1 MPSRSRVNAVISVL
15 CCVLFLTSCG
25 SPITQQASRAGH
37 AVAGF
42 FANTSSAR
50 SEGSMQVARVAD
62 YSAVPAVQ
70 APITAMVLKPQPR
83 VNCEKTKCVALTFD
97 DGPGKYTAS
106 LLDMLARE
114 NVPATFY
121 MLGQNVANFH
131 GAINRMAYEGHQL
144 GNHTFDHRSLT
155 GLSAEEIKNEI
166 SATESAIR
174 KATGLTPDTLR
185 PPYGAHNSAVDQLV
199 NTPMVLWDVDTLDWQ
214 HHDPKKTVD
223 LALAQAHP
231 GSIILM
237 HDIHDSSVKAVP
249 ELVKRLKHENYTLVT
264 VNELF
269 EGTNF
274 GGKTAYTRR

>member
-1 MPSRSRVNAVISVL
+1 MPSRSRANAVISVL

-25 SPITQQASRAGH
+25 SPITQQVSRAGH
-37 AVAGF
+37 AVADF

-50 SEGSMQVARVAD
+50 SEGSMQVARGAD
-62 YSAVPAVQ
+62 FSEVPAVQ
-70 APITAMVLKPQPR
+70 APATAMVLKPQPR
-83 VNCEKTKCVALTFD
+83 VDCEKSKCVALTFD
-97 DGPGKYTAS
+97 DGPGKYTSS
-106 LLDMLARE
+106 LLDMLAKE
-114 NVPATFY
+114 NVSATFY
-121 MLGQNVANFH
+121 MLGQNVANFP
-131 GAINRMAYEGHQL
+131 GAVNRMAYEGHQL

-155 GLSAEEIKNEI
+155 GLSAEEIMHEL

-174 KATGLTPDTLR
+174 RATGLTPDTLR
-185 PPYGAHNSAVDQLV
+185 PPYGAHDSAVDQLL
-199 NTPMVLWDVDTLDWQ
+199 NTPIVLWDVDTLDWQ

-223 LALAQAHP
+223 LAMGQTHP

-237 HDIHDSSVKAVP
+237 HDIHESSVKAVP

-274 GGKTAYTRR
+274 GGKTAYPRR

>member
-1 MPSRSRVNAVISVL
+1 MPLRSRVNAVISVL

-25 SPITQQASRAGH
+25 SPITQQASRAGQ

-42 FANTSSAR
+42 FAKTSSAR
-50 SEGSMQVARVAD
+50 SEGSMQVARAAD
-62 YSAVPAVQ
+62 YRVVPTVQ
-70 APITAMVLKPQPR
+70 APSTAMVLKPQPR
-83 VNCEKTKCVALTFD
+83 VDCEKTKCVALTFD

-106 LLDMLARE
+106 LLDMLAKE

-121 MLGQNVANFH
+121 LLGQNVANFP
-131 GAINRMAYEGHQL
+131 GAVNRMAYEGHQL
-144 GNHTFDHRSLT
+144 GNHTFDHQSLT
-155 GLSAEEIKNEI
+155 GLSAQEIKNEV

-174 KATGLTPDTLR
+174 KASGLTPDTLR

-199 NTPMVLWDVDTLDWQ
+199 DTPIVLWDVDTLDWQ
-214 HHDPKKTVD
+214 HHDSKKTVD
-223 LALAQAHP
+223 IAMEQARP

-249 ELVKRLKHENYTLVT
+249 ELVKRLKHENFTLVT

-269 EGTNF
+269 KGTDF